1 MLRALGHNS
10 ATVSVIDLVRERVEM
25 ASRLIKLDDGT
36 LVEIDRPTVPVEEIS
51 GGGLDSIKDATIDK
65 IQPLLE
71 RAVRP
76 IAAVYRELNK
86 DLEVREAEVQL
97 GVGFEAEGNLYITRA
112 KGNANLIVTLKLA
125 PKGS

>member
-1 MLRALGHNS
+1 
-10 ATVSVIDLVRERVEM
+10 M

-36 LVEIDRPTVPVEEIS
+36 LVEIDRPTAQVEEIS
-51 GGGLDSIKDATIDK
+51 GGMVESIKDATIDK

-86 DLEVREAEVQL
+86 DLEVREAEVEL
-97 GVGFEAEGNLYITRA
+97 GLGFEAEGNLYITRS
-112 KGNANLIVTLKLA
+112 KGNANLVVRLTLA
-125 PKGS
+125 PKTP